1 MKRTGLEKGTSSSR
15 STSTKASAKSRRP
28 RAANPRFVV
37 CVKDGGNVD
46 LEPLKLYQVHP
57 DAAAKA
63 DGLIRVVDDSGE
75 DYLYPAE
82 FFRPIRVPKELM
94 KLVERAS

>member
-1 MKRTGLEKGTSSSR
+1 MKRTESGKRTSNSR
-15 STSTKASAKSRRP
+15 STSTKTSATSP
-28 RAANPRFVV
+28 RAASPRFVV
-37 CVKDGGNVD
+37 CVNDGGNVD
-46 LEPLKLYQVHP
+46 LEPLKLYLVLS
-57 DAAAKA
+57 DAEAKV

-75 DYLYPAE
+75 DYLYPAA